1 MYPKYERGFHYVL
14 LPAPPELA
22 IPKWEGCAAG
32 YSSVQRSQAQPWLP
46 MASVFY
52 STQDFQ
58 GGLEQ
63 QSNGHVLVS
72 GHRTGM
78 AAGIPKADH

>member
-1 MYPKYERGFHYVL
+1 MYPKYERGFHYVP
-14 LPAPPELA
+14 LPVAPELA
-22 IPKWEGCAAG
+22 IPKLEGCAAG
-32 YSSVQRSQAQPWLP
+32 YFSVQQSQAQPWLP
-46 MASVFY
+46 MASVFD

-72 GHRTGM
+72 DHRTSM
-78 AAGIPKADH
+78 AA